1 MKKTQ
6 RKQLLSFILCLVLI
20 AAMALM
26 TTACDNFNLNFLGTE
41 QEAATNAPCTN
52 GADNSGEA
60 PIAKKQFTFVV
71 VDGNGTET
79 TFQIST
85 DKNIVGDALLAEG
98 LIAGEEGA
106 YGLYVKT
113 VNGITADYDVDKT
126 YWAFYINGEYAFT
139 GVDATPIEEGATYT
153 FKVEK

>member
-20 AAMALM
+20 AAMALL
-26 TTACDNFNLNFLGTE
+26 TTACDNFNLDFLGTE
-41 QEAATNAPCTN
+41 QEAATNAPNTN

-71 VDGNGTET
+71 VDGNGIET

-126 YWAFYINGEYAFT
+126 YWAFYINGEYAMT
-139 GVDATPIEEGATYT
+139 GADSTDIAEGSVYRFEYT
-153 FKVEK
+153 K